1 VKEVEANF
9 SQLTKVFREELVLCG
24 VHEGEFVVVASQP
37 ESRAGYVDAFLAAI
51 KSLGAHGVNLQF
63 PGVRHAQL
71 PYLGRQTEDVDVFID
86 TVPHAME
93 TLKKANMVVDVTA
106 EGLVH
111 TKARAVTLNNG
122 ARMLMVWE
130 KLEVLERMFPR
141 ESLRKRVETSIDMLK
156 QTKSMRVTSSAGTD
170 ISVSLVED
178 TPIIGQYGYTD
189 QPGRWDHFAGG
200 FVAFYPTEETV
211 NGRIVLDVGD
221 ILLPLNRYV
230 ASPIDI
236 TIEKGFITD
245 IKGEGLDAMLFKQ
258 YFESWKDKDVY
269 GTSHF
274 GWGLDEN
281 ALWEALSFY
290 GNETYGMDA
299 RAFAGN
305 FMWST
310 GPNAHIKRFTKCH
323 YDIPMRNCT
332 IALDGKEIIKNGII
346 IEPSI
351 SIS

>member
-1 VKEVEANF
+1 MQSNF
-9 SQLTKVFREELVLCG
+9 SQLVKLFREELVLCG
-24 VHEGEFVVVASQP
+24 VREGEFVVVASQP
-37 ESRAGYVDAFLAAI
+37 ESREGYVDAFLAAI
-51 KSLGAHGVNLQF
+51 ESLGAHGMNLQF
-63 PGVRHAQL
+63 PGIRHAQL
-71 PYLGRQTEDVDVFID
+71 SYLGRQTQDVDSFIE
-86 TVPHAME
+86 TVPQAME
-93 TLKKANMVVDVTA
+93 NLKKANMVVDVTA

-130 KLEVLERMFPR
+130 KAEVLERMFPR
-141 ESLRKRVETSIDMLK
+141 ESLRKRVETSIEMLK
-156 QTKSMRVTSSAGTD
+156 QTKQMRVTSAAGTD
-170 ISVSLVED
+170 ISVNLVKD

-200 FVAFYPTEETV
+200 FAAFYPVEESV
-211 NGRIVLDVGD
+211 NGRIVLGVGD

-230 ASPIDI
+230 TSPIDI
-236 TIEKGFITD
+236 TIEKGFIKD
-245 IKGEGLDAMLFKQ
+245 IKGEGIDTFLFKQ
-258 YFESWKDKDVY
+258 YFESWKEKDVY

-310 GPNAHIKRFTKCH
+310 GPNANVNRFTKCH

-332 IALDGKEIIKNGII
+332 IALDGKEIIKEGTI
-346 IEPSI
+346 IEPKI
-351 SIS
+351 KI

>member
-1 VKEVEANF
+1 MNF
-9 SQLTKVFREELVLCG
+9 TELTKLFRDELVLCR
-24 VHEGEFVVVASQP
+24 VHEGEFVVVASQA
-37 ESRAGYVDAFLAAI
+37 ESRVGYVDAFLAAI
-51 KSLGAHGVNLQF
+51 ESLGAHGVNLQF
-63 PGVRHAQL
+63 PGIRHAHL
-71 PYLGRQTEDVDVFID
+71 PYSGRQTRDVDIFID
-86 TVPHAME
+86 SVPQAME

-130 KLEVLERMFPR
+130 KPEILERMFPR
-141 ESLRKRVETSIDMLK
+141 ESLRKRVENSIDMLR
-156 QTKSMRVTSSAGTD
+156 QTETMRVTSNAGTD
-170 ISVSLVED
+170 ISVRLASN

-200 FVAFYPTEETV
+200 FAAFYPIEESV
-211 NGRIVLDVGD
+211 NGRIVLDTGD

-230 ASPIDI
+230 TSPIDI
-236 TIEKGFITD
+236 TIKNGFITD
-245 IKGEGLDAMLFKQ
+245 IKGEGLETELFKQ
-258 YFESWKDKDVY
+258 YFESWNDKEVY
-269 GTSHF
+269 YTSHF
-274 GWGLDEN
+274 GWGLDET

-299 RAFAGN
+299 RAFSGN

-310 GPNAHIKRFTKCH
+310 GPNAHVKRYTKCH

-332 IALDGKEIIKNGII
+332 IALDGKEIIKEGTV
-346 IEPSI
+346 IEPSLKLV
-351 SIS
+351 